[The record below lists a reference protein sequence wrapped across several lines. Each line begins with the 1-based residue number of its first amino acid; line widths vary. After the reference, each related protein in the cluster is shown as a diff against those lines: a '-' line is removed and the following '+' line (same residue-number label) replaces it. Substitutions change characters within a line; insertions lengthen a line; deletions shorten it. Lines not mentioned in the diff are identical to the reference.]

1 MSSAATRPRPRTSPQ
16 RHGAASAYDDY
27 RALLE
32 DPAVDAVYIATPNA
46 LHADQVVAAAEAGK
60 HVLCDKPLATTVA
73 DAERAVAACEA
84 AGVRLGITF
93 QTRKHQG
100 MSDLRQLVADGEIGS
115 VRLAQVEVGVGR
127 MLPQGWRTD
136 PALAGVGVMNNM
148 GVHAYDL
155 LRYLLG
161 AEVTEATAVV
171 DVEEGWD
178 VDTMALALLRFD
190 NGALAYVNAN
200 QSVPNSQSD
209 LSIYGTE
216 GTVLG
221 RGITRPNLSG
231 QLLGD
236 RAQRHH
242 RARGLHGRAL
252 RRDGRRLRRRGAAGA
267 RPQPLAASTASGACS
282 SPTPW
287 RARCGSGGRSGWTA
301 EPRRLPSG
309 ARATPRPAPRGCRP
323 RPVRSGDAVARAA
336 SRGDDRQQQV
346 RGVPPPPVCSVT
358 VPPKIS
364 AGRSVGSSWRNAPEP
379 FMTNQPTL
387 IGSPP

>member
-1 MSSAATRPRPRTSPQ
+1 MTNAEQIGWGIVGLGRIADTAIAPAVTAATNGTLAGVVSRDAAKAKEFAA

-73 DAERAVAACEA
+73 DAERARAACEA

-100 MSDLRQLVADGEIGS
+100 MSDIRELLADGEIGS
-115 VRLAQVEVGVGR
+115 VRLAQVEVGAGR

-136 PALAGVGVMNNM
+136 PALAGIGVMNNM

-155 LRYLLG
+155 LRYLFG
-161 AEVTEATAVV
+161 AEVTEATAIV

-221 RGITRPNLSG
+221 RGITRPNL
-231 QLLGD
+231 
-236 RAQRHH
+236 
-242 RARGLHGRAL
+242 
-252 RRDGRRLRRRGAAGA
+252 
-267 RPQPLAASTASGACS
+267 T
-282 SPTPW
+282 
-287 RARCGSGGRSGWTA
+287 GSYTVIGRSGTINREVSTA
-301 EPRRLPSG
+301 GPFVTTVTDFADAVLEGRDPSPSG
-309 ARATPRPAPRGCRP
+309 LDGL
-323 RPVRSGDAVARAA
+323 
-336 SRGDDRQQQV
+336 
-346 RGVPPPPVCSVT
+346 
-358 VPPKIS
+358 
-364 AGRSVGSSWRNAPEP
+364 RSVQLTDALSRSVQEQRTVRLG
-379 FMTNQPTL
+379 
-387 IGSPP
+387 G

>member
-1 MSSAATRPRPRTSPQ
+1 MTNAEQIGWGIVGLGRIADTAIAPAVTAAPNGTLAGVVSRDMAKAKDFAA

-100 MSDLRQLVADGEIGS
+100 MSELRQLLADGEIGT
-115 VRLAQVEVGVGR
+115 VRLAQVEVGAGR
-127 MLPQGWRTD
+127 KLPQGWRTD
-136 PALAGVGVMNNM
+136 PALAGVGAMNNL

-161 AEVTEATAVV
+161 AEVTAATAVV

-231 QLLGD
+231 
-236 RAQRHH
+236 RY
-242 RARGLHGRAL
+242 
-252 RRDGRRLRRRGAAGA
+252 
-267 RPQPLAASTASGACS
+267 SVI
-282 SPTPW
+282 
-287 RARCGSGGRSGWTA
+287 GRSGTVEREVSTA
-301 EPRRLPSG
+301 GPFVTTVADFADAVLQGRDPSPSG
-309 ARATPRPAPRGCRP
+309 ADGL
-323 RPVRSGDAVARAA
+323 
-336 SRGDDRQQQV
+336 
-346 RGVPPPPVCSVT
+346 
-358 VPPKIS
+358 
-364 AGRSVGSSWRNAPEP
+364 RSVQLTDALARSVKEQRTVRLDG
-379 FMTNQPTL
+379 
-387 IGSPP
+387 